1 MNTII
6 ESYEHLEQLSVYSSE
21 RCFISLIADNDRY
34 HPKLTHVVAIY
45 LHPKSE
51 KKGFI
56 IGIDHTEC
64 QNLVYERVIELLS
77 TFKYLY
83 TISKKETLYH
93 ANRLVL
99 TDISLLAS
107 LLDGRK
113 LDIRSPIHTID
124 LFYRYQAGYKT
135 INSIVPIL
143 KLYEREEHIYNSV
156 KSYLNVEIPPYFDFY
171 NKLATGVF
179 YLIEQQG
186 IGVTKSILDCYSLD
200 NPQYSIAKSKVYG
213 SYNLYNVTTRPTN
226 SFNSINFTAI
236 PKEGQYR
243 ESFSS
248 INDYFVQFDFDGY
261 HLRLLCYLIGYPLT
275 DEPAHAQL
283 AKLYFKT
290 DEISE
295 LQYKKAKEI
304 NFAVMYG
311 SIPKEYADYE
321 VFKLLR
327 DYTNKLWKE
336 YTDKGFITDPI
347 SKREIRPEK
356 SSMNGP
362 KLLNYLIQSLETSR
376 NVLVLKKLISYLNN
390 KKSKV
395 VLYIYDAIVIDFSKE
410 DTKQTLEDIEVIL
423 SENGKYPVKMS
434 YNKTLSL

>member
-1 MNTII
+1 MKTII
-6 ESYEHLEQLSVYSSE
+6 ESYEQLEQLTAYSSE
-21 RCFISLIADNDRY
+21 RCFISLILQNDRY
-34 HPKLTHVVAIY
+34 HSKLNDVVAIY

-56 IGIDHTEC
+56 IGIGHTEC
-64 QNLVYERVIELLS
+64 QNLVYERVIQVLS

-124 LFYRYQAGYKT
+124 LFYRYQVGYKP

-156 KSYLNVEIPPYFDFY
+156 KSYLNVDIPSYFDFY
-171 NKLATGVF
+171 NKVATGVF

-186 IGVTKSILDCYSLD
+186 IRVTKSILDYYSLEH
-200 NPQYSIAKSKVYG
+200 PEYSISKSKIYG
-213 SYNLYNVTTRPTN
+213 SYNLYNITTRPTN
-226 SFNSINFTAI
+226 SFNSVNFTAI

-243 ESFSS
+243 DSFISE
-248 INDYFVQFDFDGY
+248 NDYFVQFDFDGY
-261 HLRLLCYLIGYPLT
+261 HLRLLCYLIGYTLD

-290 DEISE
+290 DQISE

-304 NFAVMYG
+304 NFAAMYG
-311 SIPKEYADYE
+311 SIPREYADYE
-321 VFKLLR
+321 VFKLLQS
-327 DYTNKLWKE
+327 YINKLWSE
-336 YTDKGFITDPI
+336 YLGKGFIVDPI

-356 SSMNGP
+356 SNMNAP

-376 NVLVLKKLISYLNN
+376 NVLVLKDLISYLNT
-390 KKSKV
+390 KESKI
-395 VLYIYDAIVIDFSKE
+395 VLYVYDAIVIDFSKK
-410 DTKQTLEDIEVIL
+410 DSKQTLIDIEEIL
-423 SENGKYPVKMS
+423 SEKGKYPVKMS

>member
-1 MNTII
+1 MRTIV
-6 ESYEHLEQLSVYSSE
+6 ESYEHLEQLAEYSSE
-21 RCFISLIADNDRY
+21 KCFISLIADSDKY

-45 LHPKSE
+45 LHPRTE

-64 QNLVYERVIELLS
+64 ENLVYERVIQFLS

-83 TISKKETLYH
+83 TISKKDSLYH

-124 LFYRYQAGYKT
+124 LFYRYQVGYKP

-143 KLYEREEHIYNSV
+143 KLYEREEHVYNSV
-156 KSYLNVEIPPYFDFY
+156 KSYLDVEIPPYFDFY

-179 YLIEQQG
+179 YLVEQQG
-186 IGVTKSILDCYSLD
+186 LGVTKSILDCYNLEH
-200 NPQYSIAKSKVYG
+200 PEYSIQKSRVYG
-213 SYNLYNVTTRPTN
+213 SYNLYNITTRPTN

-236 PKEGQYR
+236 PKEGHYR
-243 ESFSS
+243 ESFNPV
-248 INDYFVQFDFDGY
+248 NDYFVQFDFDGY
-261 HLRLLCYLIGYPLT
+261 HLRLLCYLIGYELT

-295 LQYKKAKEI
+295 IQYKKAKEI

-311 SIPKEYADYE
+311 TTPKEYAHFE
-321 VFKLLR
+321 IFKLLET
-327 DYTNKLWKE
+327 YTNKLWAD
-336 YTDKGFITDPI
+336 YTKNGYIVDPI
-347 SKREIRPEK
+347 SKREIRPER

-376 NVLVLKKLISYLNN
+376 NVLVLKDVVSYLNN
-390 KKSKV
+390 KQSKV

-410 DTKQTLEDIEVIL
+410 DSKQTLEDIEAIL
-423 SENGKYPVKMS
+423 SENGKYPTKMS